1 MSISKGMWV
10 LVGLAVFGLLIGGQ
24 CGAPGPDNGD
34 PDDNGDPGRPG
45 DWDGGP
51 TVTVYVVDQPA
62 AGAAEFRELPD
73 ALAYLCAHLP
83 DGESGVVVIRTERE
97 LPVETLTFSCPV
109 SIEADPGIQ
118 PRIVGPGES
127 PLVVNASGGLGLTG
141 LSIANLGGVV
151 VNASAGDLDI
161 ENNILPN
168 GMTLNVGA
176 VAATSK
182 AARQLK
188 DGGTAD
194 LKILSN
200 RLGDG
205 FKLNLAADL
214 KAGSKCTLSSNDGN
228 TCTLTGSGSV
238 SGELAFK
245 TNLFK
250 VIDIDT
256 RLKASAG
263 LEVSGNQSLDSL
275 KLNLNHTDSPKVTL
289 SNNVT
294 ASAKISLLGQASAT
308 LNLTANDIKD
318 GEIKFG
324 VSDLKINALD
334 GNYGRLA
341 LLATAIVASPI
352 LHYTETGSKI
362 DGTFSFTALEAG
374 TENANITVNLN
385 NVDAKSN
392 FQVDIKC
399 KAKFVLSEGT
409 AIRGSASV
417 KVDGNVYEMEEA
429 KVKWDA
435 EVMFEATGVSA
446 GIKVSSKAGTYK
458 NNFNVFAQPT
468 TTITLELTDAIFEG
482 GVLAVGKTGKPQS
495 SQRSVRTAQAGGDS
509 VTLRNVQWSQPCL
522 VIGILDVDGPVTVED
537 CQINTSLQAMSFS
550 KVQGPITI
558 KNNTLQ
564 SRLALYECADVV
576 TVDGNTFASGSDAGP
591 DIWLYRS
598 RSLVQNN
605 VMPNGL
611 LVTGDGGYARA
622 TANQIGGNVAIG
634 LGGLLRLEGNVL
646 TGAMVADDFFGSAGL
661 VNDPVSDNTGL
672 SPDDA
677 STPVDFDG
685 NGCADY
691 PPHNNERDSDGNC
704 YYPGVSA
711 PTDPGL

>member
-1 MSISKGMWV
+1 MSIPKGMWV
-10 LVGLAVFGLLIGGQ
+10 LAGAAVFGLLIGGE
-24 CGAPGPDNGD
+24 CGTVGPDIGD
-34 PDDNGDPGRPG
+34 PDDGGGPG
-45 DWDGGP
+45 DSGQGS
-51 TVTVYVVDQPA
+51 VLAVYVVDQP
-62 AGAAEFRELPD
+62 AGAAEFRELPE

-83 DGESGVVVIRTERE
+83 DDESGMVVIRTERE

-109 SIEADPGIQ
+109 SIEAESGIVPQ
-118 PRIVGPGES
+118 IVGPGAA

-151 VNASAGDLDI
+151 VNTSEGDLDI
-161 ENNILPN
+161 ENNALPN
-168 GMTLNVGA
+168 GMTVNIGA
-176 VAATSK
+176 VAATAK
-182 AARQLK
+182 AARKSK
-188 DGGTAD
+188 DSGTVD
-194 LKILSN
+194 WKILSN
-200 RLGDG
+200 QLGDG
-205 FKLNLAADL
+205 LKLNLGADL
-214 KAGSKCTLSSNDGN
+214 KAGSKCTLSNNDGQ
-228 TCTLTGSGSV
+228 TCTLTGGGTV

-263 LEVSGNQSLDSL
+263 LEVSDNQSLDSL
-275 KLNLNHTDSPKVTL
+275 KLNLDHADSPQVTL
-289 SNNVT
+289 SHNVT

-324 VSDLKINALD
+324 VSDLKINALE

-352 LHYTETGSKI
+352 LHYTETDSKI

-392 FQVDIKC
+392 FQVDVKC
-399 KAKFVLSEGT
+399 RAKFVLSEGT
-409 AIRGSASV
+409 VIRGSASV

-458 NNFNVFAQPT
+458 NHFNVFAQPT

-482 GVLAVGKTGKPQS
+482 GVLGIGKSGKPGS
-495 SQRSVRTAQAGGDS
+495 SQKPLRRAQSVGDS

-522 VIGILDVDGPVTVED
+522 VVGILDVDGPVTVED
-537 CQINTSLQAMSFS
+537 CQINTGLQAMTFS
-550 KVQGPITI
+550 NVKGPITVT
-558 KNNTLQ
+558 NNTIQ
-564 SRLALYECADVV
+564 SRLAFYECADVV
-576 TVDGNTFASGSDAGP
+576 TVDGNTFTAGSDGGP
-591 DIWLYRS
+591 DIWLYLS
-598 RSLVQNN
+598 RGLVQNN
-605 VMPNGL
+605 VIPNGL
-611 LVTGDGGYARA
+611 LVAGAGGYARA
-622 TANQIGGNVAIG
+622 TGNQIGGDVTVG
-634 LGGLLRLEGNVL
+634 MDGLLRLEGNVL
-646 TGAMVADDFFGSAGL
+646 TGAMVFDNFFGAAGL
-661 VNDPVSDNTGL
+661 VNDPVADNTGL

-677 STPVDFDG
+677 STPVDFNG

-691 PPHNNERDSDGNC
+691 PPHNDERDSDGNC
-704 YYPGVSA
+704 YYTGVSV
-711 PTDPGL
+711 PIDPGL